1 MRIKTVK
8 TIAAVLFSALMVSVM
23 SLYADDSNAESTW
36 IGPADSSEGSMF
48 VDSSWSPE
56 GRPINLL
63 IFNSG
68 SIAKTVLI
76 DKRARNWGAAED
88 EWLEWGAYARIGDN
102 NGNAFFGE
110 GTTNCVVWRAVKGEK
125 ESAAE
130 NGLDLI
136 GGIHVA
142 SVDDTCQAGALRIE
156 GGTHNVGGEWN
167 YGVNVGEKGDGYL
180 EIKSGSVVSSGDIR
194 VSGAHVGTIVVGS
207 GSDSGEQAL
216 LSVASG
222 ANKWLYVTSADGG
235 TGNLVIKAGGTV
247 AAKHLHSNSAADS
260 RLVLDGG
267 TLARNAECADGTGFL
282 SDGLDIRITANGG
295 TIRTDVDTVITGD
308 IVDDDSESEI
318 KGNLVKT
325 GTANLRLAAPI
336 SRSGTTE
343 VREGRLVL
351 KAGIQLGSDLTISE
365 GGALAID
372 LDHADKMEYD
382 IFTGDAGIHLPESA
396 VFTDYV
402 YAINADAFD
411 VSITQGKSGKVHVS
425 LSVKLE
431 AAVAV
436 IVADGA
442 EDEYRTS
449 VAAALAAADSGETVR
464 LLRDAVLNEDAVA
477 LAGTVFDLNGFK
489 LTRQDDNVSLQLEDG
504 ASVSNGTVSVHLT
517 YSEGGDTLF
526 AISNNVSVSMADVN
540 VGDLGGY
547 EPYCALSA
555 VGGAEFEIGGGT
567 WRAATLF
574 ASADNAGRLEIKDGR
589 FFIRA
594 WQRDGEKGGTISIS
608 GGRFSLAPRR
618 SDVKEGYVVKH
629 VPADVELPYQVVPAS
644 QSLYTQ
650 EGWMFSYAD
659 EQTAMGAVV
668 AKVGER
674 AFTTVSDAVRA
685 ASAGDTVTMV
695 ADVRILPEQ
704 IAVDKDLTI
713 EGDAHLVKVRSPY
726 VDGSGYVTAD
736 FTQEFDS
743 VIYVHPGC
751 DVTIR
756 NLHVMGGGVIRGD
769 YDNAGRHGI
778 VNDGVL
784 MLDDVT
790 VTRSNGAVHN
800 RVGGRLRME
809 DCRIVRNC
817 RHSAGGFYN
826 HGFAVMNRTSL
837 SENRSLNDYGGG
849 GACENGGELYVNNCV
864 ICNNSSTEIGG
875 AINNFCT
882 LSGGHPR
889 LYMMNTTVSG
899 NFCATSIGNHNGG
912 GIGVRAFNQPGTFYS
927 LNNLICCNY
936 RVELRDNT
944 ISLSDIAILE
954 NYLIDPGMTNK
965 IYFTV
970 FDDGGIIREPG
981 TIDRSVYVN
990 ENPVGLS
997 SEDASKV
1004 FHGYYASPRVY
1015 QNAKTT
1021 AMDVK
1026 GALLV
1031 AKDDGSYASELARYA
1046 PILNAASN
1054 RAVLGHDGVY
1064 TYFDASEWKSGV
1076 VRMSYA
1082 PVAGEVEIGS
1092 LSAAGEMVSF
1102 ANLPPAG
1109 ADCMVTNFYE
1119 SASGRSF
1126 GIAGASGWIEEEKV
1140 YYTVKL
1146 AGEVTGGKVTGIT
1159 LFGDSYESGT
1169 EITLTATPGYARSFL
1184 GWFEDDSETP
1194 VSTASVWTFQV
1205 LKDRILQPRFS
1216 EPSEVI
1222 TARVAVHQASA
1233 EATEDFPINVT
1244 LAWMTAHYEDFIET
1258 IEGLDSVEAKEAKI
1272 KELLGQRDDTTGW
1285 TMWQDYILGVEP
1297 GDPNAKLWIDSP
1309 QYRAVG
1315 REVIRFKMN
1324 ELTPVDGS
1332 GFQIRYRLDAKS
1344 FGAESFERGEM
1355 NDSGVFDVV
1364 TSEDPSGL
1372 YVIDLLFIPD
1382 GYLTSEEYVTTV
1394 NTAGA
1399 LRVATADPCA
1409 IVAVPWTALSPS
1421 GQNPIAVGNLVRTM
1435 NLTTGDKLHVYDQAN
1450 ARYRTWQLRDNGQ
1463 WEALGT
1469 YLLSSDGQVSWES
1482 AGKPEATTVTRG
1494 SGAWLERQNAK
1505 AYVYLV
1511 GQYDASEV
1519 ETQLSAGWNLVA
1531 NPMTTSFDLANI
1543 VPQEGDGIVV
1553 STVAEPRNMTYAGGE
1568 WGYIKNTVV
1577 EFAGRKF
1584 VKPVRVTDGSVIPAG
1599 VGFWYIRSEDAAGT
1613 ATIDWVK

>member
-1 MRIKTVK
+1 MGMKIVK
-8 TIAAVLFSALMVSVM
+8 TTVAVLFSALMA
-23 SLYADDSNAESTW
+23 SLVPLRADGSNAESTW

-63 IFNSG
+63 KFNSD
-68 SIAKTVLI
+68 SIAKTALI
-76 DKRARNWGAAED
+76 DKKAKFYGE

-102 NGNAFFGE
+102 NVNAFFGE
-110 GTTNCVVWRAVKGEK
+110 GTTNCVVWRSVKGEK

-142 SVDDTCQAGALRIE
+142 SVDDTCIAGALRIE
-156 GGTHNVGGEWN
+156 GGTHNVGSEWN

-180 EIKSGSVVSSGDIR
+180 ELRTGTIVSYGDIN
-194 VSGAHVGTIVVGS
+194 VSGAYDGSLVVGS
-207 GSDSGEQAL
+207 GAQGTEPAL
-216 LSVASG
+216 LSIDPASE
-222 ANKWLYVTSADGG
+222 KWIRVTNSEGG

-282 SDGLDIRITANGG
+282 SDGLDIRVTLNGG

-308 IVDDDSESEI
+308 IVDDDPESAI
-318 KGNLVKT
+318 KGTLFKT
-325 GTANLRLAAPI
+325 GNADLRLAGLT
-336 SRSGTTE
+336 SRTGATE

-351 KAGIQLGSDLTISE
+351 KAGIQLGSDLAISE
-365 GGALAID
+365 GSALVID

-382 IFTGDAGIHLPESA
+382 VFTGDAGIHLPESA

-402 YAINADAFD
+402 YAINGEAFN
-411 VSITQGKSGKVHVS
+411 VAITPGEGGNVHVS
-425 LSVKLE
+425 LSVKRE

-442 EDEYRTS
+442 EDEYRAS
-449 VAAALAAADSGETVR
+449 VSAALASADPGETVR

-477 LAGTVFDLNGFK
+477 RAGTVFDLKGFK
-489 LTRQDDNVSLQLEDG
+489 LTRQDDNVSLQLEGG
-504 ASVSNGTVSVHLT
+504 AVVSNGTFATDVV
-517 YSEGGDTLF
+517 YSQGGDTLF
-526 AISNNVSVSMADVN
+526 AISNNVSVSMVDVN
-540 VGDLGGY
+540 VGDLNGY

-555 VGGAEFEIGGGT
+555 VDGATFEIDGGT

-574 ASADNAGRLEIKDGR
+574 ASTNNNGHLEIKDGR

-594 WQRDGEKGGTISIS
+594 WQRDWEKGGTISIS

-618 SDVKEGYVVKH
+618 GDVKEGCVVMH

-644 QSLYTQ
+644 SSLYTQ
-650 EGWMFSYAD
+650 DGWMFSYAD

-674 AFTTVSDAVRA
+674 VFTTVSDAVRA

-695 ADVRILPEQ
+695 ADVAILPER
-704 IAVDKDLTI
+704 IVIDKNLTI

-769 YDNAGRHGI
+769 WDNAGKYGI

-784 MLDDVT
+784 LLDDVT
-790 VTRSNGAVHN
+790 VTRSNGAVYN
-800 RVGGRLRME
+800 RVGGRMRME

-875 AINNFCT
+875 AINNFST
-882 LSGGHPR
+882 LAGHPR

-899 NFCATSIGNHNGG
+899 NFCATSIDHHNGG
-912 GIGVRAFNQPGTFYS
+912 GIGVRAFSQPGTFYS

-936 RVELRDNT
+936 RVELRDDT
-944 ISLSDIAILE
+944 IGLSDVAILE
-954 NYLIDPGMTNK
+954 NSLLEDGMTNK
-965 IYFTV
+965 LYYTV
-970 FDDGGIIREPG
+970 YDDGGIIRDPG
-981 TIDRSVYVN
+981 TVDKSVYVN
-990 ENPVGLS
+990 EQAVALS
-997 SEDASKV
+997 SEEALLV

-1046 PILNAASN
+1046 PIVNAASN
-1054 RAVLGHDGVY
+1054 RAVLGRNGVY

-1082 PVAGEVEIGS
+1082 PVVGEAEIGS

-1102 ANLPPAG
+1102 ANLPSAG

-1126 GIAGASGWIEEEKV
+1126 GIAGASGWIEEDKV

-1146 AGEVTGGKVTGIT
+1146 AGEVTGCKVTGIT

-1184 GWFEDDSETP
+1184 GWFEGDAETP

-1205 LKDRILQPRFS
+1205 LADRVLQPRFS

-1233 EATEDFPINVT
+1233 DATEDFPINVT
-1244 LAWMTAHYEDFIET
+1244 LAWMTAHYEDFIAT

-1344 FGAESFERGEM
+1344 FGTESFARGET
-1355 NDSGVFDVV
+1355 NDSGVFDVA

-1399 LRVATADPCA
+1399 LRVATDDPCA

-1421 GQNPIAVGNLVRTM
+1421 GQNPIAAGNLIRTM
-1435 NLTTGDKLHVYDQAN
+1435 NLTTGDKLHVYDKAN
-1450 ARYRTWQLRDNGQ
+1450 ARYRSWQLRDNGQ

-1482 AGKPEATTVTRG
+1482 AGKPEATTVPRG
-1494 SGAWLERQNAK
+1494 SGAWLERQNAEPH
-1505 AYVYLV
+1505 VYLV

-1519 ETQLSAGWNLVA
+1519 ETQLSAGWNLVGS
-1531 NPMTTSFDLANI
+1531 PTTSAFNLADI

-1553 STVAEPRNMTYAGGE
+1553 STAAEPRNMTYADGN

-1584 VKPVRVTDGSVIPAG
+1584 VKPVRVTDDSVIPAG

>member
-1 MRIKTVK
+1 MGMKIVK
-8 TIAAVLFSALMVSVM
+8 TTVAVLFSALMA
-23 SLYADDSNAESTW
+23 SLVPLRADGSNAESTW

-102 NGNAFFGE
+102 KGNAFFGE

-194 VSGAHVGTIVVGS
+194 VAGAHVGTIVVGS
-207 GSDSGEQAL
+207 GSDVGEQAL
-216 LSVASG
+216 LSVDPG

-247 AAKHLHSNSAADS
+247 AAKHLHCNSSANS

-282 SDGLDIRITANGG
+282 ADGLDIRITQNGG
-295 TIRTDVDTVITGD
+295 TIRADVDAEITGD
-308 IVDDDSESEI
+308 IVDDDPASAS
-318 KGNLVKT
+318 KGTLVKT
-325 GTANLRLAAPI
+325 GAADLRLA
-336 SRSGTTE
+336 RSMSHAGATE

-365 GGALAID
+365 GGALVID
-372 LDHADKMEYD
+372 LANADKMEYD
-382 IFTGDAGIHLPESA
+382 LFTDGASIHLPDSA
-396 VFTDYV
+396 TLADYV
-402 YAINADAFD
+402 TTVNADAFN
-411 VSITQGKSGKVHVS
+411 VSITPGDGGNVHVS
-425 LSVKLE
+425 LSVKPE
-431 AAVAV
+431 AVIAV
-436 IVADGA
+436 IVSGSDIV
-442 EDEYRTS
+442 EYRAS
-449 VAAALAAADSGETVR
+449 VSAALAAADSGKTVR

-477 LAGTVFDLNGFK
+477 RAGTVFDLKGFK
-489 LTRQDDNVSLQLEDG
+489 LTRQDDNVSLQLEGG
-504 ASVSNGTVSVHLT
+504 AVVSNGTFATDVV
-517 YSEGGDTLF
+517 YSQGGDTLF
-526 AISNNVSVSMADVN
+526 AISNNVSVSMVDVN
-540 VGDLGGY
+540 VGDLNGY

-555 VGGAEFEIGGGT
+555 VDGATFEIDGGT

-574 ASADNAGRLEIKDGR
+574 ASTNNNGHLEIKDGR

-594 WQRDGEKGGTISIS
+594 WQRDWEKGGTISIS

-618 SDVKEGYVVKH
+618 GDVKEGYVVKH
-629 VPADVELPYQVVPAS
+629 VPADVELPYHVVPAS
-644 QSLYTQ
+644 SSLYTQ
-650 EGWMFSYAD
+650 DGWMFSYAD

-668 AKVGER
+668 AKVGKR
-674 AFTTVSDAVRA
+674 VFTTVSDAVRA

-695 ADVRILPEQ
+695 ADVAILPER
-704 IAVDKDLTI
+704 IVIDKNLTI

-769 YDNAGRHGI
+769 WDNAGKYGI

-784 MLDDVT
+784 LLDDVT
-790 VTRSNGAVHN
+790 VTRSNGAVYN

-817 RHSAGGFYN
+817 RHSAGGLYN

-837 SENRSLNDYGGG
+837 SENRSLSDGGGG

-875 AINNFCT
+875 AINNFST
-882 LSGGHPR
+882 LAGHPR

-912 GIGVRAFNQPGTFYS
+912 GIGVRAWGQPGTFYS

-936 RVELRDNT
+936 RVELKDDT
-944 ISLSDIAILE
+944 IGLSDVAILE
-954 NYLIDPGMTNK
+954 NGLLEDGMTNK
-965 IYFTV
+965 LYYTV

-981 TIDRSVYVN
+981 TVDKSVYVN
-990 ENPVGLS
+990 EHAVALS
-997 SEDASKV
+997 SEDASGV

-1046 PILNAASN
+1046 PIVNAASN

-1064 TYFDASEWKSGV
+1064 TYFDASDWKSGV

-1082 PVAGEVEIGS
+1082 PVAGEAEIGS
-1092 LSAAGEMVSF
+1092 LSAAGEMASF

-1140 YYTVKL
+1140 YCTVKL
-1146 AGEVTGGKVTGIT
+1146 AGEVSGGKVSGIT
-1159 LFGDSYESGT
+1159 LFGDSYERGT

-1184 GWFEDDSETP
+1184 GWFEGDAETP

-1205 LKDRILQPRFS
+1205 LKDRVLQPRFS

-1233 EATEDFPINVT
+1233 DATEDFPINVT
-1244 LAWMTAHYEDFIET
+1244 LAWMTNTYENFIAT
-1258 IEGLDSVEAKEAKI
+1258 IEAATDKDAKI
-1272 KELLGQRDDTTGW
+1272 KELLGQRDDVTGW

-1297 GDPNAKLWIDSP
+1297 GDQNAKLWIDAP

-1315 REVIRFKMN
+1315 RDVIRFKMN
-1324 ELTPVDGS
+1324 ELTPAHGS
-1332 GFQIRYRLDAKS
+1332 GFQIRYRLGAKS
-1344 FGAESFERGEM
+1344 FGAESFTRGDT
-1355 NDSGVFDVV
+1355 NDSGVFDVA
-1364 TSEDPSGL
+1364 TAEDPSGL

-1394 NTAGA
+1394 NTAGTM
-1399 LRVATADPCA
+1399 RVATDDPCA

-1421 GQNPIAVGNLVRTM
+1421 GQNPIAAGNLVRTM
-1435 NLTTGDKLHVYDQAN
+1435 NLTTGDKLHVYDKAN
-1450 ARYRTWQLRDNGQ
+1450 ARYRSWQLRDNGQ

-1469 YLLSSDGQVSWES
+1469 YLLSEGQVSWES
-1482 AGKPEATTVTRG
+1482 ASKPEATTVTRG
-1494 SGAWLERQNAK
+1494 SGAWLERQNAEPH
-1505 AYVYLV
+1505 VYLV

-1531 NPMTTSFDLANI
+1531 NPTTSAFDLADI

-1553 STVAEPRNMTYAGGE
+1553 STAAEPRNMTYADGK

-1584 VKPVRVTDGSVIPAG
+1584 VKPVRVTDDSVIPAG

>member
-1 MRIKTVK
+1 MGMKIVK
-8 TIAAVLFSALMVSVM
+8 TTVAVLFSALMAFLVP
-23 SLYADDSNAESTW
+23 LRADASNAESTW

-68 SIAKTVLI
+68 SIAKTALI
-76 DKRARNWGAAED
+76 DKKAKFYGE

-102 NGNAFFGE
+102 NVNAFFGE
-110 GTTNCVVWRAVKGEK
+110 GTTNCVVWRSVKGEK

-142 SVDDTCQAGALRIE
+142 SVDDTCIAGALRIE
-156 GGTHNVGGEWN
+156 GGTHNVGSEWN

-180 EIKSGSVVSSGDIR
+180 ELRTGTIVSYGDIN
-194 VSGAHVGTIVVGS
+194 VSGAYDGSLVVGS
-207 GSDSGEQAL
+207 GAQGTEPAL
-216 LSVASG
+216 LSIDPASE
-222 ANKWLYVTSADGG
+222 KWIRVTNSEGG

-267 TLARNAECADGTGFL
+267 TLEHNAACADGTGFL

-295 TIRTDVDTVITGD
+295 TIRADVETEIAGD
-308 IVDDDSESEI
+308 ILDDDQASAS
-318 KGNLVKT
+318 KGTLFKT
-325 GTANLRLAAPI
+325 GNADLRLAGST
-336 SRSGTTE
+336 SRTGSTE

-351 KAGIQLGSDLTISE
+351 KAGIQLGANLTISE
-365 GGALAID
+365 GCALVID
-372 LDHADKMEYD
+372 LANADKMEYD
-382 IFTGDAGIHLPESA
+382 LFTGGAGIHLPESA
-396 VFTDYV
+396 VFTNYV
-402 YAINADAFD
+402 YAINGEAFNGA
-411 VSITQGKSGKVHVS
+411 ITQGEGGNVHVS
-425 LSVKLE
+425 LSVKPE

-442 EDEYRTS
+442 EDEYRAS
-449 VAAALAAADSGETVR
+449 VSAALAAADSGKTVR

-477 LAGTVFDLNGFK
+477 RAGTVFDLNGFK
-489 LTRQDDNVSLQLEDG
+489 ITRRDDGVSLQLEGG
-504 ASVSNGTVSVHLT
+504 AVVSNGTFATDVV

-555 VGGAEFEIGGGT
+555 VDGATFEIDGGT

-574 ASADNAGRLEIKDGR
+574 ASTNNNGHLEIKDGR

-594 WQRDGEKGGTISIS
+594 WQRDWEKGGTISIS

-618 SDVKEGYVVKH
+618 GDVKDGYVVMH
-629 VPADVELPYQVVPAS
+629 IPADVELPYQVVPAS
-644 QSLYTQ
+644 SALYTQ
-650 EGWMFSYAD
+650 DGWMFSYAD

-674 AFTTVSDAVRA
+674 VFTTVSDAVRA

-695 ADVRILPEQ
+695 ADVTILPEQ
-704 IAVDKDLTI
+704 IAIYKNLTI

-743 VIYVHPGC
+743 VVYVSPDS

-769 YDNAGRHGI
+769 YDNAGRYGI

-784 MLDDVT
+784 LLDDVT
-790 VTRSNGAVHN
+790 VTRSNGAVYN
-800 RVGGRLRME
+800 RVGGRMRME

-875 AINNFCT
+875 AINNFST
-882 LSGGHPR
+882 LAGHPR

-899 NFCATSIGNHNGG
+899 NFCATSIGYHNGG

-936 RVELRDNT
+936 RVELMDDT
-944 ISLSDIAILE
+944 IGLSDVAILE
-954 NYLIDPGMTNK
+954 NSLLEDGMTNK
-965 IYFTV
+965 LYYTV
-970 FDDGGIIREPG
+970 FDDGGMIREPG
-981 TIDRSVYVN
+981 TVDKSVYVN
-990 ENPVGLS
+990 EHAVALS
-997 SEDASKV
+997 SEDALGV

-1046 PILNAASN
+1046 PIVNAASN

-1102 ANLPPAG
+1102 ANLPSAG

-1184 GWFEDDSETP
+1184 GWFEGDAETP

-1205 LKDRILQPRFS
+1205 LADRVLQPRFS

-1233 EATEDFPINVT
+1233 DATEDFPINVT
-1244 LAWMTAHYEDFIET
+1244 LAWMTAHYEDFIAT
-1258 IEGLDSVEAKEAKI
+1258 IEALGSVEAKEAKI
-1272 KELLGQRDDTTGW
+1272 KELLGQRDETTGW

-1344 FGAESFERGEM
+1344 FGAESFARGET
-1355 NDSGVFDVV
+1355 NDSGVFDVA
-1364 TSEDPSGL
+1364 TAEDPSGL

-1399 LRVATADPCA
+1399 LRVATDDPCA

-1421 GQNPIAVGNLVRTM
+1421 GQNPIAAGNLIRTM
-1435 NLTTGDKLHVYDQAN
+1435 NLTTGDKLHVYDKAN
-1450 ARYRTWQLRDNGQ
+1450 ARYRSWQLRDNGQ

-1482 AGKPEATTVTRG
+1482 AGKPEATTVPRG
-1494 SGAWLERQNAK
+1494 SGAWLERQNAEPH
-1505 AYVYLV
+1505 VYLV

-1519 ETQLSAGWNLVA
+1519 ETQLSGGWNLVGS
-1531 NPMTTSFDLANI
+1531 PTTSAFNLADI

-1553 STVAEPRNMTYAGGE
+1553 STAAEPRNMTYADGN

-1584 VKPVRVTDGSVIPAG
+1584 VKPVRVTDDSVIPAG

>member
-1 MRIKTVK
+1 MGMKIVK
-8 TIAAVLFSALMVSVM
+8 TTVAVLFSALMA
-23 SLYADDSNAESTW
+23 SLVPLRADDSNAESTW

-63 IFNSG
+63 IFTSD
-68 SIAKTVLI
+68 SIAKSVLI

-88 EWLEWGAYARIGDN
+88 EWLEWGAYARIGD
-102 NGNAFFGE
+102 GNVEAFFGQ
-110 GTTNCVVWRAVKGEK
+110 GATNCVVWRAVKGEK

-142 SVDDTCQAGALRIE
+142 SLDDNCLAGALRID
-156 GGTHNVGGEWN
+156 GGTHSVGQYHRLGIN
-167 YGVNVGEKGDGYL
+167 IGEKGVGYL
-180 EIKSGSVVSSGDIR
+180 ELRTGTIVSYGDIL
-194 VSGAHVGTIVVGS
+194 VSRAHDGTLVVGS
-207 GSDSGEQAL
+207 GIESAEPAL
-216 LSVASG
+216 LSVDTSEE
-222 ANKWLYVTSADGG
+222 KWIYVTEVEGVAGQ
-235 TGNLVIKAGGTV
+235 LIIKKGGTV
-247 AAKHLHSNSAADS
+247 AARHLHCASGADA

-267 TLARNAECADGTGFL
+267 TLEHNAACADGTGFL
-282 SDGLDIRITANGG
+282 SDGLDISITGNGG
-295 TIRTDVDTVITGD
+295 TISADVETEITGD
-308 IVDDDSESEI
+308 ILDDDQASAS
-318 KGNLVKT
+318 KGTLVKT
-325 GTANLRLAAPI
+325 GAADLRLAGSMSHA
-336 SRSGTTE
+336 GATE

-365 GGALAID
+365 GGALVID

-382 IFTGDAGIHLPESA
+382 LFTDGAGVHLPESA

-402 YAINADAFD
+402 YAINGESFNVA
-411 VSITQGKSGKVHVS
+411 ITQGEGGNVHVS
-425 LSVKLE
+425 LSVKPE

-442 EDEYRTS
+442 EDEYRAS
-449 VAAALAAADSGETVR
+449 VSGALASADPGETVR
-464 LLRDAVLNEDAVA
+464 MLRDAALVEDEAVR
-477 LAGTVFDLNGFK
+477 AGNVFDMNGFK
-489 LTRQDDNVSLQLEDG
+489 LTRRDDGVSLQLEDG

-517 YSEGGDTLF
+517 YSEGGDALF
-526 AISNNVSVSMADVN
+526 ALSDGARATLSDVD

-555 VGGAEFEIGGGT
+555 VGGAEFEIDGGT

-574 ASADNAGRLEIKDGR
+574 ASADNSGRIEIKDGR

-618 SDVKEGYVVKH
+618 GDVKEGCVVMH
-629 VPADVELPYQVVPAS
+629 VPSDVELPYRVVPAS
-644 QSLYTQ
+644 SSLYTQ
-650 EGWMFSYAD
+650 EGWMFCYAD

-743 VIYVHPGC
+743 VVYVNPGC

-778 VNDGVL
+778 VNAGVL
-784 MLDDVT
+784 MLDHVT

-800 RVGGRLRME
+800 WVGGRLRME

-817 RHSAGGFYN
+817 RHSAGGLYN

-882 LSGGHPR
+882 IAGHPR

-899 NFCATSIGNHNGG
+899 NFCATSIDHHNGG

-936 RVELRDNT
+936 RVELRDDT
-944 ISLSDIAILE
+944 IGLSDVAILE
-954 NYLIDPGMTNK
+954 NGLLEDGMTNK
-965 IYFTV
+965 LYYTV
-970 FDDGGIIREPG
+970 FDDGGMIREPG
-981 TIDRSVYVN
+981 TVDKSVYVN
-990 ENPVGLS
+990 EHAVALS
-997 SEDASKV
+997 SEDALGV

-1046 PILNAASN
+1046 PIVNAASN
-1054 RAVLGHDGVY
+1054 KAVLGHDGVY
-1064 TYFDASEWKSGV
+1064 TYFDASDWKSGV

-1082 PVAGEVEIGS
+1082 PVAGEAEIGS
-1092 LSAAGEMVSF
+1092 LSAAGEMVSL
-1102 ANLPPAG
+1102 ANLQPAG
-1109 ADCMVTNFYE
+1109 VDCMVTNFYE

-1126 GIAGASGWIEEEKV
+1126 GIAGASGWIGEEKV

-1146 AGEVTGGKVTGIT
+1146 AGEVTGGRVTGIT

-1205 LKDRILQPRFS
+1205 LADRVLQPRFS

-1222 TARVAVHQASA
+1222 KARVAVHQASA
-1233 EATEDFPINVT
+1233 DATEDFPINVT
-1244 LAWMTAHYEDFIET
+1244 LAWMTAHYEDFIAT
-1258 IEGLDSVEAKEAKI
+1258 IEALGSVEAKEAKI

-1297 GDPNAKLWIDSP
+1297 CDPNAKLWIDSP

-1344 FGAESFERGEM
+1344 FGAESFARGET
-1355 NDSGVFDVV
+1355 NDSGVFDVA
-1364 TSEDPSGL
+1364 TAEDPSGL

-1399 LRVATADPCA
+1399 LRVATDDPCA

-1421 GQNPIAVGNLVRTM
+1421 GQNPIAAGNLIRTM
-1435 NLTTGDKLHVYDQAN
+1435 NLTTGDKLHVYDKAN
-1450 ARYRTWQLRDNGQ
+1450 ARYRSWQLRDNGQ

-1469 YLLSSDGQVSWES
+1469 YHLSSDGQVSWES
-1482 AGKPEATTVTRG
+1482 AGKPEATTVPRG
-1494 SGAWLERQNAK
+1494 SGAWLERQNAEPH
-1505 AYVYLV
+1505 VYLV

-1519 ETQLSAGWNLVA
+1519 ETQLSGGWNLVGS
-1531 NPMTTSFDLANI
+1531 PTTSAFNLADI

-1553 STVAEPRNMTYAGGE
+1553 STAAEPRNMTYADGK

-1577 EFAGRKF
+1577 EFGGRKF
-1584 VKPVRVTDGSVIPAG
+1584 VKPVRITDDSEIPAG